1 MGMLKRIALEK
12 EPEQAVDA
20 EHKFAKKPIHRPLSN
35 EINAL
40 TSRNFY
46 NILKSCIF

>member
-20 EHKFAKKPIHRPLSN
+20 EHKFVKTDSSPAI
-35 EINAL
+35 
-40 TSRNFY
+40 
-46 NILKSCIF
+46 

>member
-20 EHKFAKKPIHRPLSN
+20 EHKFAKKADSSPAI
-35 EINAL
+35 
-40 TSRNFY
+40 
-46 NILKSCIF
+46 